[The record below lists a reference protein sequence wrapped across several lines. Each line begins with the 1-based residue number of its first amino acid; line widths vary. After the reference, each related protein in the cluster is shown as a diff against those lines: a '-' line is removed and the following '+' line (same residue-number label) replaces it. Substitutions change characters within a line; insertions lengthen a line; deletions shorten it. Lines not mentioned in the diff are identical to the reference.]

1 MKAFIISAIV
11 VLARRLADRQ
21 TWVKIETL
29 VAEAEA
35 MYTLPGNGEEKRNWV
50 LMHSADAARWLVN
63 LIIEVLVAQKR
74 V

>member
-1 MKAFIISAIV
+1 MKSFIINAIV
-11 VLARRLADRQ
+11 VLARRLADRD

-29 VAEAEA
+29 VAEAEE
-35 MYTLPGNGEEKRNWV
+35 MHTLSGEQKRNWV
-50 LMHSADAARWLVN
+50 LMNSADAVGWLVN

>member
-1 MKAFIISAIV
+1 MKTFIISAIA

-21 TWVKIETL
+21 TWAKIETL
-29 VAEAEA
+29 VAEAEE
-35 MYTLPGNGEEKRNWV
+35 MHTLSGAEKRSWV
-50 LMHSADAARWLVN
+50 LMNSADAVGWLVN